1 MLKKPTAKFKK
12 TLRYQNRVHAIIRI
26 TALSAFYSVFVQ
38 NSKQFVWGD
47 CNFGLVICLVPAR
60 PG

>member
-26 TALSAFYSVFVQ
+26 TEDSGMREGEFMNDDL
-38 NSKQFVWGD
+38 
-47 CNFGLVICLVPAR
+47 
-60 PG
+60 